1 MNIVY
6 IHQHFSTA
14 RGATGTR
21 SYDFARMLQARG
33 HRVTVVCGVYG
44 PSDIGGVPRRGLVTR
59 TEMDGLDV
67 RIVNIRYEDKQTF
80 AGQIL
85 AFLGFMALSTLEV
98 LRLRGTDV
106 VFATSTPLTVGLTGL
121 AARYLKRAA
130 FVFEVRD
137 IWPESAVQMGSLR
150 NPVLICV
157 AEMAERTFYLAADRI
172 VVVAHRMADR
182 VREKLGTRAGKVRVI
197 PLGTDVAMF
206 AGAEPD
212 VAWRREHGLEGK
224 YVAVYAGAHGRRHGL
239 PWILKAAAL
248 LKDDPTVRLVLIG
261 DGAMKPDLADQV
273 RRERLDNILMLDAM
287 PKERLARVLRTCDL
301 GLMTAENLPIL
312 FTVCPNKFLDYLA
325 AGLPVLVNF
334 DGEVRAICEREGCG
348 VFVPPEDPPAMAD
361 AIRRLA
367 HDPKQSRA
375 MGRRAGQVAA
385 EQFDRARLVEDFER
399 VLEEARHGRRG

>member
-67 RIVNIRYEDKQTF
+67 RIVNIRYEGKQSF

-85 AFLGFMALSTLEV
+85 AFLGFMVVSTVEV
-98 LRLRGTDV
+98 LRIPHVDV
-106 VFATSTPLTVGLTGL
+106 VFATSTPLTVGLAGTL
-121 AARYLKRAA
+121 AKWFRRTA

-137 IWPESAVQMGSLR
+137 IWPEWSVEVGTVK
-150 NPVLICV
+150 NPLLIW
-157 AEMAERTFYLAADRI
+157 AAKAAARFFYHEADRI
-172 VVVAHRMADR
+172 VVISHQMGDLLGAQLGPAARKIR
-182 VREKLGTRAGKVRVI
+182 VV
-197 PLGTDVAMF
+197 PLGTDCALF

-212 VAWRREHGLEGK
+212 LEWRRRHGLDGK
-224 YVAVYAGAHGRRHGL
+224 FVVVYAGAHNRLGALDGVL
-239 PWILKAAAL
+239 DAAAFL
-248 LKDDPTVRLVLIG
+248 REDRDVRIVLIG
-261 DGAMKPDLADQV
+261 DGPLKPRLVEKAAS
-273 RRERLDNILMLDAM
+273 ERLENVLMLDPM
-287 PKERLARVLRTCDL
+287 PKEQLAGVLRTCDL
-301 GLMTAENLPIL
+301 GLMTIENLSI
-312 FTVCPNKFLDYLA
+312 VRIACPNKFMDYLA

-348 VFVPPEDPPAMAD
+348 VFVPPEDPQAMAD

-367 HDPKQSRA
+367 RDPERSRA
-375 MGRRAGQVAA
+375 IGRRAAQVAA

>member
-6 IHQHFSTA
+6 IHQHFSTV

-21 SYDFARMLQARG
+21 SYDFARLLQARG

-67 RIVNIRYEDKQTF
+67 RIVNIRYEDKQPF

-106 VFATSTPLTVGLTGL
+106 VFATSTPLTVGVPGTL
-121 AARYLKRAA
+121 AKYLRRTP

-137 IWPESAVQMGSLR
+137 IWPESAVQMGSLT
-150 NPVLICV
+150 NPALIFV
-157 AEMAERTFYLAADRI
+157 AKSAEGAFYRAADRI

-182 VREKLGTRAGKVRVI
+182 VREKLGPRAGKVRVI

-212 VAWRREHGLEGK
+212 AAWRREHGLDGK

-239 PWILKAAAL
+239 PWVLKAAAL
-248 LKDDPTVRLVLIG
+248 LKDDPTVCIVFIG
-261 DGAMKPDLADQV
+261 EGALRPELAEEV
-273 RRERLDNILMLDAM
+273 RREGLDNVLMLDAM
-287 PKERLARVLRTCDL
+287 PKERLAGVLRACDL

-348 VFVPPEDPPAMAD
+348 VFVPPEDPQAMAD

-367 HDPKQSRA
+367 RDPERSRA
-375 MGRRAGQVAA
+375 IGRRAAQVAA
-385 EQFDRARLVEDFER
+385 EQFDRARLVEDFQQ
-399 VLEEARHGRRG
+399 VLEEARHDRRG